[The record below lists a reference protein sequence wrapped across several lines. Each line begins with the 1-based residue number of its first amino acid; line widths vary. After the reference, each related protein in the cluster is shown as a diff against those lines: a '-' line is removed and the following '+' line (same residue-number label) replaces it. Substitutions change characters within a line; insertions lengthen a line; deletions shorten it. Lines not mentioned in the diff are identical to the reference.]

1 MLEFV
6 TLVVLRNSETGLKRE
21 FRVPGGL
28 AGAISVGVFPLL
40 VLGLAVVHGG
50 NETVLG
56 MNGLVFGTVI
66 IFAGFVVYLGTAKLR
81 RRTLRPAIV
90 EHVEAA

>member
-1 MLEFV
+1 
-6 TLVVLRNSETGLKRE
+6 VVLRIRE
-21 FRVPGGL
+21 PGFEAGVSG
-28 AGAISVGVFPLL
+28 AGRIGGAISVAYFHCSCWDWRWCV
-40 VLGLAVVHGG
+40 AE